1 MVFTPN
7 IDRIV
12 DEHYAAGS
20 DEAEKAWDA
29 FKADIIDKFFE
40 RFNNISDTTACALLA
55 DRFAEMLKEDF
66 GANEDAEKVLAD
78 CETQIRDALDDE
90 KEDKYRQAHAWTM

>member
-1 MVFTPN
+1 MVYTPN

-20 DEAEKAWDA
+20 DEAEKAWDGI
-29 FKADIIDKFFE
+29 KADLIEAFYKHFDKLT
-40 RFNNISDTTACALLA
+40 DTAALALLA
-55 DRFAEMLKEDF
+55 DRFAWMLKDEFD
-66 GANEDAEKVLAD
+66 AKEDAEKVLAD

-90 KEDKYRQAHAWTM
+90 EEYKYRKAHAWTM